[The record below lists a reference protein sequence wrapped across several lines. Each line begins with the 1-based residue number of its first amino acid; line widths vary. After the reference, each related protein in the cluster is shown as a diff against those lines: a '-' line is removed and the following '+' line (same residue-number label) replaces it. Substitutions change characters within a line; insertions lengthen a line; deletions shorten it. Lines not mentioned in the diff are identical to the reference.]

1 MANRKLEIYYHCDKE
16 YPGIATKY
24 NSITTMEDFLYPNKE
39 PVMVVLNEVNQDTK
53 RKSSHIY
60 ITGKEENAENILS
73 KENQYEVKDPIGFIK
88 KCITGKMITYISPSG
103 KKYFFPKSP
112 VTKVFSTSSEL
123 KEELASFIENFLS
136 KPIQDKEKL
145 EISKK

>member
-16 YPGIATKY
+16 YPGTATKY
-24 NSITTMEDFLYPNKE
+24 NSITTMNDFLYPNKE
-39 PVMVVLNEVNQDTK
+39 PVMVVLNEVNLDTK
-53 RKSSHIY
+53 RKVSHMY
-60 ITGKEENAENILS
+60 ITGKEEEAKKILS
-73 KENQYEVKDPIGFIK
+73 KENKYEVKDPIGFIERCK
-88 KCITGKMITYISPSG
+88 TGKMVIYISPLG

-112 VTKVFSTSSEL
+112 ATKVFSNALEL

-136 KPIQDKEKL
+136 KPIEDKEKL